1 MITES
6 SIIYNDSVNSPLT
19 IPYKFGLSI
28 KLIVSIFVVVVLRQ
42 GLYSSGCPRAHYAGQ
57 AGFKFTEIF
66 LPLLHKC

>member
-6 SIIYNDSVNSPLT
+6 SIIYNNSVNLPLT
-19 IPYKFGLSI
+19 IPYKFGLSL

-42 GLYSSGCPRAHYAGQ
+42 GLYSPGCPRDHYVGQ

-66 LPLLHKC
+66 LPLPPKC